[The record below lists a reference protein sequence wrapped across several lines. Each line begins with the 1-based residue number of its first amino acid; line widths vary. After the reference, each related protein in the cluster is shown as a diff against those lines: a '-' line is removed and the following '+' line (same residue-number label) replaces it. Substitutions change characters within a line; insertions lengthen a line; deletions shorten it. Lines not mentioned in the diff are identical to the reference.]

1 MEPTANK
8 PDSGYLIINAE
19 KEKMP
24 AGANASLH
32 EPSAKLLSEYHLQMS
47 RLLHRIETAA
57 THYQV
62 LGLKMAATYDDV
74 LRAYYS
80 ILNLFYPAHQI
91 RIALDEPTIERL
103 DAAFIKASEAF
114 AVLTNFRKRADYH
127 NTALYKTTDS
137 YLLTSL
143 PPAPL
148 AKSNSLPPATL
159 LRPVTE
165 APKPVERAAT
175 PPPVSSVSQPVANG
189 AALNQ
194 TPASQTADPA
204 RPALTGVEGQTS
216 KAVYRESA
224 NETLDGD
231 RRRMHRLR
239 MALPV
244 SIIGYDRNGEKWEE
258 MTESM
263 DVSQIGVT
271 VWMRQAVRH
280 GQVFYLNL
288 PLPVKLRSHG
298 LSEASYSVYALV
310 RRIDPE
316 QRGTRV
322 VALEFIGEHP
332 PQGYLEKPWAT
343 FRGSNW
349 NGIERRRSP
358 RVKRQE
364 RVRLEYFDSNA
375 RLLSREET
383 LTENVSASGMRV
395 FAKFA
400 PRQFDLVQISCVSRR
415 FESLAVVR
423 NRFVAKDG
431 IERLCIQFLKRDELG
446 SQ

>member
-1 MEPTANK
+1 MEPTANN

-19 KEKMP
+19 KEPMP
-24 AGANASLH
+24 AGANASLQ
-32 EPSAKLLSEYHLQMS
+32 EPSAKLLSEYHLQLS
-47 RLLHRIETAA
+47 RLLHRIEAA
-57 THYQV
+57 PTHYQV

-91 RIALDEPTIERL
+91 RIALDEPAIERL

-114 AVLTNFRKRADYH
+114 VVLTNFRKRADYH

-143 PPAPL
+143 PPAPV
-148 AKSNSLPPATL
+148 AKLNSVPPATP
-159 LRPVTE
+159 LRPVAK
-165 APKPVERAAT
+165 APKSVERAGT
-175 PPPVSSVSQPVANG
+175 PPLMSAASQPIANG
-189 AALNQ
+189 AAMNQ
-194 TPASQTADPA
+194 TPANQNADPA
-204 RPALTGVEGQTS
+204 RPSLTVVEGQNPQ
-216 KAVYRESA
+216 AVYSESA
-224 NETLDGD
+224 NENLDGN
-231 RRRMHRLR
+231 RRRMNRLR

-244 SIIGYDRNGEKWEE
+244 RIIGYDRNGEKWEE

-271 VWMRQAVRH
+271 VRMRQAIRH

-288 PLPVKLRSHG
+288 PLPVKLRSYG
-298 LSEASYSVYALV
+298 LGEASYNVYALV

-316 QRGTRV
+316 QKGTRV

-332 PQGYLEKPWAT
+332 PQGYLEKPWT
-343 FRGSNW
+343 IYRGASW

-364 RVRLEYFDSNA
+364 RVRLEYLDSNV
-375 RLLSREET
+375 RVLSREET
-383 LTENVSASGMRV
+383 ITENVSATGMRI
-395 FAKFA
+395 FAKLA
-400 PRQFDLVQISCVSRR
+400 PREFELVRISCVSRR

-423 NRFVAKDG
+423 NRFTGKDS
-431 IERLCIQFLKRDELG
+431 IERLCVQFMQRSE
-446 SQ
+446 S